1 MTQEQVTTIFQDAL
15 LTLLSTALPI
25 LLVGLVIGLTISI
38 IQATTQ
44 VNEQTLVIV
53 AKIVATML
61 ALIFFGPLLLTN
73 IMELFGRVFERVT
86 TMGAW

>member
-1 MTQEQVTTIFQDAL
+1 MTQDQVITIFQDAL
-15 LTLLSTALPI
+15 LTILSTALPI
-25 LLVGLVIGLTISI
+25 LLVGLIIGLTISI

-61 ALIFFGPLLLTN
+61 SLIFFGPLLLTN
-73 IMELFGRVFERVT
+73 VMELFQRIFERIT
-86 TMGAW
+86 TMGG